1 MSKKAE
7 TEQGPAEA
15 QGYTKTQ
22 LLQSQRFA
30 ADRDV
35 LTALLVDDK
44 VYTLDD
50 VQQQLDSFYQREVQ
64 A

>member
-1 MSKKAE
+1 MKKAE
-7 TEQGPAEA
+7 TEHVQSEA
-15 QGYTKTQ
+15 QGYTKAQ

-35 LTALLVDDK
+35 LTALLVDDQ
-44 VYTLDD
+44 VYTLID
-50 VQQQLDSFYQREVQ
+50 VQQQLDKFYQREVQ